1 MNKQLTAFLL
11 FWWASIAWTQ
21 AQQNKDLVQVTD
33 LLKIKQVGAVALSPD
48 GKQVAFTVTSIE
60 PDPEKKNDFR
70 YNTQLHLQPTNGS
83 QPARQLTYGNS
94 NATQPTW
101 SPDGKQLAFVRV
113 VESKPQIFLLSFA
126 GGEPLQL
133 TKFKYGASQPRWSPN
148 GQQLLFT
155 SGIALNELLT
165 DSTLNPSRELPKW
178 SYEKPGFFQNENL
191 RTNTAKPNPDG
202 TLAEIRGYLD
212 QNEKDQKAKVINQL
226 RFQEESTTS
235 SNLNLS
241 HIFIIDAKP
250 GATPKDLTP
259 GFVSSSNANFL
270 PNGKQVI
277 FDADADETENPTRSQ
292 ENSIY
297 QVNTDGTGLKMI
309 LGKKGM
315 SYSGATVS
323 PSGKWMAFQYSASNQ
338 VNIPAL
344 GVLPVG
350 GKATDLV
357 TIAYDRNKSN
367 LTWDEQDKYVYFT
380 SPSNGG
386 VLLNRADV
394 KKRKVERLTDITKG
408 VGSFDIKKGQMAY
421 VITEIA
427 NPNELYAASADG
439 KKAQRL
445 TSVNQ
450 EWVSQKKLSK
460 PEKFTFTNA
469 KGQTV
474 EYWVMKPTNFVE
486 GQKYPLLLEIHGG
499 PTAMWGPGENS
510 MWHEYQYFTSRGYG
524 VVYANPR
531 GSGGYGEEFMRANI
545 KDWGAGPASDV
556 LTALDKTVAQGWA
569 DTSRLAITG
578 GSYGGY
584 LVSWILGHDK
594 RFKAACSQRGVYDLS
609 TFFGEGNAWRLVP
622 NYFGG
627 FPWEEAH
634 KPLIQ
639 SESPLTYVQNI
650 TTPLI
655 IFHGENDL
663 RTGVIQSEM
672 LYKSLKVLNRPVEYV
687 RHPGATHEITRAG
700 NNRQRID
707 QMLRTYEFFERYL
720 QANQQAK

>member
-1 MNKQLTAFLL
+1 MNKQLTVFLL
-11 FWWASIAWTQ
+11 LWWVSLTWVQ
-21 AQQNKDLVQVTD
+21 AQASKDLVQVTD

-48 GKQVAFTVTSIE
+48 SKQVAFTVTTVE
-60 PDPEKKNDFR
+60 PDPDKKNDFR
-70 YNTQLHLQPTNGS
+70 YSTHLFLQPVNKS
-83 QPARQLTYGNS
+83 QEPRQLTYGKD
-94 NATQPTW
+94 NATQPAW

-113 VESKPQIFLLSFA
+113 AEGKPQIFLLSFA
-126 GGEPLQL
+126 GGEPMQL

-148 GQQLLFT
+148 GRQLLFT
-155 SGIALNELLT
+155 SGIALNELLA
-165 DSTLNPSRELPKW
+165 DSTLNPTRDMPKW

-191 RTNTAKPNPDG
+191 KVNAAKPNPDG

-235 SNLNLS
+235 SALNLS
-241 HIFIIDAKP
+241 HIFLIDAQP

-259 GFVSSSNANFL
+259 GFTSCSNANFL
-270 PNGKQVI
+270 PNGRQII
-277 FDADADETENPTRSQ
+277 FDGDMDQTENPTRAQ
-292 ENSIY
+292 DNAIY
-297 QVNTDGTGLKMI
+297 LVNADGTGLKQL

-315 SYSGATVS
+315 SYNGSSIS
-323 PSGKWMAFQYSASNQ
+323 PSGKWIAFQYSPSNE
-338 VNIPAL
+338 VRIPAL
-344 GVLPVG
+344 GLLPVG
-350 GKATDLV
+350 GQAAELV

-367 LTWDEQDKYVYFT
+367 LVWGENDQYVYFT

-394 KKRKVERLTDITKG
+394 KKRKVDPLTNVTQG
-408 VGSFDIKKGQMAY
+408 VGSFDLQKNQLAY
-421 VITEIA
+421 VVTQIA

-439 KKAQRL
+439 KKPVRL
-445 TSVNQ
+445 TSFNQ
-450 EWVSQKKLSK
+450 EWVSQKKLSQ
-460 PEKFTFTNA
+460 PEKHTFTNA
-469 KGQTV
+469 KGQTI
-474 EYWVMKPTNFVE
+474 EYWVMKPTNFVA

-569 DTSRLAITG
+569 DTSRLTITG

-627 FPWEEAH
+627 YPWEQEH
-634 KPLIQ
+634 KGIIQ

-707 QMLRTYEFFERYL
+707 QMLRTYEFFERYM
-720 QANQQAK
+720 QASPQAK